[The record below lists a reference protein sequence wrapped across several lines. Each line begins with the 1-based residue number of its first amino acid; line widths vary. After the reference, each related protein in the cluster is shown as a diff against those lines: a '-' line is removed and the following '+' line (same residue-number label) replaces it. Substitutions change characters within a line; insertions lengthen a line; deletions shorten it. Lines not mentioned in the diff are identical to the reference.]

1 MVFVLLGKNKKL
13 GLTGRPSSE
22 VGLLATS
29 KLYVL
34 QDNILAFIPQV
45 SKFYI
50 YRFTPWQLLFSS
62 ADNLSK
68 QFGDF

>member
-1 MVFVLLGKNKKL
+1 MYLLFFSGKNKKL

-45 SKFYI
+45 S
-50 YRFTPWQLLFSS
+50 FTYSSLTFCHLLITS
-62 ADNLSK
+62 ANSLDLD
-68 QFGDF
+68 QD